1 MTAFRV
7 TWLSSNLFRDSRA
20 IVPSVLDG
28 MMTLQA
34 DDQRFMT
41 TTGHDFDPL
50 WLVRLTRALQVSE
63 STNVMDFD
71 VVSWTT
77 QLTFLSE

>member
-1 MTAFRV
+1 
-7 TWLSSNLFRDSRA
+7 
-20 IVPSVLDG
+20 
-28 MMTLQA
+28 MTLQA